1 MQAAGPGTLSLAET
15 PLPFEKIGSWA
26 RGGTMTGRRISLAS
40 QFGSID
46 LYEK

>member
-1 MQAAGPGTLSLAET
+1 MQAAGPSTLSLAGT
-15 PLPFEKIGSWA
+15 PLSFERIGLWV

-40 QFGSID
+40 QFGSIN